1 VFPEFWDAVTSKLV
15 DRWGSILAPSAVFWA
30 GGGLAWVLAGSPTSR
45 LKKTFEWF
53 DGLQVSEKIGVALG
67 VLLAVTVSAIVV
79 QRLTTPVLRLLEGYW
94 PWLPGLTRVGLRCAT
109 RRKRADDE
117 AWQQLQAER
126 DKRRLENSELTAEQR
141 ARLARLDYRLRHQ
154 PVLEEELL
162 PTRIGNILRAAETR
176 PSHFYGLDAVL
187 IWPRLWLVLPELARQ
202 ELSTARGSLDVSV
215 AAVIWGLGF
224 TAFAPVTLWTVP
236 IGLLVAA
243 SAWAGW
249 VPSRAEVFADLV
261 DGAYDLYRTALY
273 QQLRWPLP
281 ATPADEIASGQEL
294 TLYLVGG
301 SEEAHPVFTPPPD
314 RIAPF
319 LPRND

>member
-1 VFPEFWDAVTSKLV
+1 VFPEFWDTVAEKLA
-15 DRWGSILAPSAVFWA
+15 DRWGSILAPSVVFWTA
-30 GGGLAWVLAGSPTSR
+30 GGVAWVLAGSPTTR
-45 LKKTFEWF
+45 LKKTFDWL
-53 DGLQVSEKIGVALG
+53 DGLQAPAKIAVSLG
-67 VLLAVTVSAIVV
+67 VLLAVTVSALVV

-94 PWLPGLTRVGLRCAT
+94 PWLPGLTGVGRRRTT

-117 AWQQLQAER
+117 AWQQVQAER
-126 DKRRLENSELTAEQR
+126 EKRQLEDTELTAEQR
-141 ARLARLDYRLRHQ
+141 ARLARLDHRLRHQ

-176 PSHFYGLDAVL
+176 PSHRYGLDAVL

-202 ELSTARGSLDVSV
+202 ELSTARGSLNVSV
-215 AAVIWGLGF
+215 AAVIWGLAF
-224 TAFAPVTLWTVP
+224 MVFAPVTLWSVP

-243 SAWAGW
+243 IAWAGW

-281 ATPADEIASGQEL
+281 ATPADEIASGREL

-301 SEEAHPVFTPPPD
+301 SEKAHPVFTPPP
-314 RIAPF
+314 
-319 LPRND
+319 